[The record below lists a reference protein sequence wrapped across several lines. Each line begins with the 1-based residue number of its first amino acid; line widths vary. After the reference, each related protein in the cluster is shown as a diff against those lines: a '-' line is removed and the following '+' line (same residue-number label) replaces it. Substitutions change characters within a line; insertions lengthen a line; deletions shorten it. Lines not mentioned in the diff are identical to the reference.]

1 MVALESG
8 AKRQFWEIDEQSE
21 LVCKWS
27 KILEGD
33 DVGVGKG
40 TLPPSQVGKK
50 KSSLERPDGLGEH
63 VGGEG

>member
-8 AKRQFWEIDEQSE
+8 AKRQFWEIDEQSK
-21 LVCKWS
+21 LVCK
-27 KILEGD
+27 GD

-50 KSSLERPDGLGEH
+50 KSSLERADGLGEH